1 MRAAAANRAAHDH
14 SETDDIRARC
24 CRRDVIGRLAGAGDA
39 TGPADAGHREAEW
52 DRAPVMPAPPTGY
65 VIGVDDVLTISVW
78 REKDLS
84 IEVVVLPDGKVT
96 VPLVNEMQAAGLTV
110 EELRTK
116 ITAAL
121 AAKNL
126 IADAVVSV
134 GVKQIKSRRVYIEG
148 AVNKPGAYELTANMT
163 ITHLITVAGGLM
175 EFAKKK
181 EIMVIRG
188 SEKKPDGQP
197 VTVIV
202 NYEDLQKGKNLAKN
216 LIYLMPGDQV
226 LVKQ

>member
-1 MRAAAANRAAHDH
+1 MTTQRLTTFVLAATVALSSTLQAQATRQ
-14 SETDDIRARC
+14 
-24 CRRDVIGRLAGAGDA
+24 GQGAPGTA
-39 TGPADAGHREAEW
+39 KPNGPAP
-52 DRAPVMPAPPTGY
+52 PVMPSPPTGY

-84 IEVVVLPDGKVT
+84 VDVVVLPDGKVT

-110 EELRTK
+110 EEFRTR
-116 ITAAL
+116 IAAAL
-121 AAKNL
+121 ASKNL

-134 GVKQIKSRRVYIEG
+134 GVKQIKSRKVYITG
-148 AVNKPGAYELTANMT
+148 AVNKPNEYELTAGMT
-163 ITHLITVAGGLM
+163 ITHLITVAGGLL
-175 EFAKKK
+175 EFAKQK

-188 SEKKPDGQP
+188 SQKKPNGEP
-197 VTVIV
+197 VTIIV

>member
-1 MRAAAANRAAHDH
+1 
-14 SETDDIRARC
+14 
-24 CRRDVIGRLAGAGDA
+24 
-39 TGPADAGHREAEW
+39 
-52 DRAPVMPAPPTGY
+52 MPAPPTGY

-84 IEVVVLPDGKVT
+84 IEIVVLPDGKVT

-134 GVKQIKSRRVYIEG
+134 GVKQIR
-148 AVNKPGAYELTANMT
+148 A
-163 ITHLITVAGGLM
+163 AGLHRP
-175 EFAKKK
+175 AP
-181 EIMVIRG
+181 
-188 SEKKPDGQP
+188 STNPAS
-197 VTVIV
+197 TS
-202 NYEDLQKGKNLAKN
+202 
-216 LIYLMPGDQV
+216 
-226 LVKQ
+226 